1 MYISSEDNS
10 IKMIDKTKFPKFNR
24 NERATFKYTFWHW
37 MAFNLVAKELNAWK
51 FKYLFHDIEKPWL
64 KLILRD
70 YSKVQKW
77 HRAHNSHHLEYKGD
91 RDWEGMVI
99 DWQCG
104 RYTKHAC
111 PRTAIEEASYKLND
125 GSMTYS
131 DYCVFIATALR
142 MGLKK

>member
-1 MYISSEDNS
+1 MKLED
-10 IKMIDKTKFPKFNR
+10 FPKFNR

-125 GSMTYS
+125 GSIAYS